1 MINYFSKLEHLHTHM
16 FPLTSVLIGIMPGSV
31 TCPLGPPDGLQMILM
46 EIPKLNDPSA
56 Q

>member
-1 MINYFSKLEHLHTHM
+1 MNYLNKLEHFCTHM
-16 FPLTSVLIGIMPGSV
+16 WPLTSVLTGIMPGSV
-31 TCPLGPPDGLQMILM
+31 TCPFGPPDGLQMILM